1 MTVHLS
7 GCFLLWFTI
16 KPQKIPLYLN
26 MFPNV
31 TYKISN
37 CCTVTCRQFP
47 NLTFA
52 PRKTCHQGSNLT
64 LHSYQCHS
72 SCYYT
77 PTQKVLQA
85 FFQFFTTFFIFLQ
98 NAQKASFLYDAFSD
112 FYLIPFLYFLVLQ
125 YHILTAATYY
135 SSAVSFSLLSL
146 TASSY
151 FASISL

>member
-1 MTVHLS
+1 M
-7 GCFLLWFTI
+7 I
-16 KPQKIPLYLN
+16 R
-26 MFPNV
+26 
-31 TYKISN
+31 
-37 CCTVTCRQFP
+37 TVTCRQFP

-125 YHILTAATYY
+125 YHILTAAAYY

>member
-1 MTVHLS
+1 MILYSDLS
-7 GCFLLWFTI
+7 PELFDIRSTENLR
-16 KPQKIPLYLN
+16 LY
-26 MFPNV
+26 
-31 TYKISN
+31 
-37 CCTVTCRQFP
+37 R
-47 NLTFA
+47 
-52 PRKTCHQGSNLT
+52 SNLT

-125 YHILTAATYY
+125 YHILTAAAYY

>member
-1 MTVHLS
+1 
-7 GCFLLWFTI
+7 
-16 KPQKIPLYLN
+16 

-77 PTQKVLQA
+77 PSPKVLQA

-98 NAQKASFLYDAFSD
+98 NAQKASFLCDAFSD
-112 FYLIPFLYFLVLQ
+112 FYLISLFIFSSFTVSHTNCCRILFLCSFIFLAFFNSFFILCKYLTLKTVT
-125 YHILTAATYY
+125 HI
-135 SSAVSFSLLSL
+135 
-146 TASSY
+146 
-151 FASISL
+151 

>member
-1 MTVHLS
+1 MTVHVPVCVLQDPTLI
-7 GCFLLWFTI
+7 FRFFETEFF
-16 KPQKIPLYLN
+16 N
-26 MFPNV
+26 
-31 TYKISN
+31 
-37 CCTVTCRQFP
+37 CTVTCRQFP

-77 PTQKVLQA
+77 PTTNVLQA

-98 NAQKASFLYDAFSD
+98 NAQKASFLHDAFSN

-125 YHILTAATYY
+125 YHTLTAAAYY

-151 FASISL
+151 FANISL

>member
-1 MTVHLS
+1 MLHIRYQIV
-7 GCFLLWFTI
+7 
-16 KPQKIPLYLN
+16 
-26 MFPNV
+26 
-31 TYKISN
+31 
-37 CCTVTCRQFP
+37 TVTCRQFP

-98 NAQKASFLYDAFSD
+98 NAQKASFLYDAFSN
-112 FYLIPFLYFLVLQ
+112 FYLISFLHFLVLQ
-125 YHILTAATYY
+125 YHILTATAYY